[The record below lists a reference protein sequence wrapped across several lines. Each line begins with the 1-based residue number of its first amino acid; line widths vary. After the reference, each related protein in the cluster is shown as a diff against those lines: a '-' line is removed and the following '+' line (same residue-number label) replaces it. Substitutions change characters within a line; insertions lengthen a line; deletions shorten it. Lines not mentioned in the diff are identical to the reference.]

1 MKVWEFDGDEM
12 NLHLPQSVEAAI
24 ELMEIAAVPKQ
35 LISPRLSKPLVT
47 VVQDTLVGVNRL
59 TRPTEFFTRREFMNL
74 LVHSRRWDGRVPPP
88 AKTDPVPLWS
98 GLQVVSALLPAVH
111 LAMGNKMWDEAKG
124 KADPNYVVINNGTIE
139 SGILDGDVFDKALVH
154 ILYND
159 FSPEVT
165 VDFLDSLQA
174 VVATYLQNSGFSV
187 GLSDLIADSG
197 TLGEI
202 ATNIHQLKNK
212 IESLQ
217 LQVHMGLFDNTS
229 GRTNQDEFESKVF
242 NILNEVI
249 GAAGKTG
256 LKSLAANNRMVN
268 MVKCGSKGSDLNIAQ
283 MIAVLGQQ
291 SIEGKRI
298 AYGFQDRTLPHFKR
312 YEDGAD
318 SRGFIESSFVKGL
331 SPAEFFFHAMTGR
344 EGLIDTA
351 VKSVTGDTEIRIV
364 ENGVQRIVRIGDW
377 IDAQLANGVDEYY
390 PNEARLEIKNLHNPT
405 WIHTCDSHG
414 IISAANITAIT
425 RHDPGDTLYA
435 ITTAAGRTVI
445 VTAAKSLIVW
455 DKTTRTYDEIKT
467 TDVVVGDI
475 LPAIGELSDNIVQM
489 DPIASIE
496 TIDVRPGTPGYT
508 KYPKMYDLTVPST
521 LNFAIANGLVV
532 RDTADSG
539 YIQRQ
544 LVKTMEDLT
553 VFYDGSV
560 RDSGG
565 LVVQFAY
572 GDDGTSATKIEN
584 QPIGLAKM
592 SDTEVRAKF
601 TVQGVS
607 ADRSQK
613 HLARVFEDRDM
624 LVNNVWGGR
633 ADKMVQSAVHLPRLI
648 ANAIQQ
654 LGLTPASA
662 QGQPVGAGVPV
673 TSDHVLDT
681 IDSILQRTRPD
692 NRLWAA
698 LLRFHLNPADLQRQ
712 GFTRAAFDW
721 LSEQIVV
728 KHMKSWVVP
737 GEMAGIIA
745 AQSLGEPTTQMTVH
759 KNTHVSIAIVK
770 KYATGENTIELF
782 AGKVGTLVD
791 EIMTQNEDDLINFPI
806 QPENNSHVLNAP
818 KDTEYFIVGVSNS
831 EKASWLPIRQFS
843 RHPANGE
850 MVRVKTKSGRST
862 TATLSHSFLKR
873 TTSGIAEIKG
883 SDLRIGH
890 RIPVASR
897 LPESPVALTSFR
909 GYALT
914 KDFGWLVGIYLADG
928 SLNGNTVKIT
938 KIHPVVEKKIRELAT
953 VYDWKITVR
962 NYKGAYGPGKDTN
975 IHSKELKDVLMEL
988 CNTGSFDKVINA
1000 PIHHANRAFIAG
1012 VLSGYFDG
1020 DGNVNVTRQQIRVG
1034 SRSEELIR
1042 GIGRLLAFC
1051 GVFGTICQEKSIRM
1065 PGMVMHTLNVIRKH
1079 AARFQ
1084 SEIGLSL
1091 PEKAAALEQIVAYN
1105 NREDAHSQKEDIDK
1119 IPELGDIIAQ
1129 TGKLLKMPGQSRTY
1143 GRWASSKGKD
1153 SIGRRTLELYVKDFK
1168 EMMAVH
1174 MDKSVENQVKLNMSI
1189 LESALNSDVI
1199 WDEIVELEIL
1209 PDPHELVYDFT
1220 VPGNDSF
1227 MVDDNIFV
1235 HNTLNSVDWDTE
1247 ILIAKNGK
1255 ILAPRIGEFIDNYIE
1270 SCDKSRIQHMPNDQL
1285 YVALDDGHD
1294 WKAVSCDENGK
1305 MMWTKLEA
1313 ITKHPVVNDDGTN
1326 TILEVELESGRK
1338 VKATKGLS
1346 FLTLRNNKIV
1356 DMKGSDL
1363 VVGDVLPI
1371 ANTLAIQDLGLIKEI
1386 ELSTVLSTKEYLFGT
1401 EAMKALDAMKAADV
1415 AGNRRWFSNANGKD
1429 FHIPYS
1435 RSDAFRDAFTN
1446 GKNMHADAIKAGFV
1460 YPKKMWKTLSQI
1472 PDTIPLDREFGF
1484 FVGAFLSEGST
1495 SPTQIQIT
1503 NNDDTFLAPIR
1514 TLLDKWSI
1522 GHHTVSVDKE
1532 IAKTG
1537 IKGHTQSLIIHSTVL
1552 TAAMK
1557 AMFGHI
1563 SYEKTIPDWVLQ
1575 APDDFVKGLVD
1586 GYISGDGSVTK
1597 QRTITASSVSEN
1609 LMNRLSSLFIRF
1621 GIFTTM
1627 SSYLPHIRKF
1637 NSVSRCYQLYV
1648 PVKYAYV
1655 FATTFTLTI
1664 AYKQERLEAIKLL
1677 NIDSVCR
1684 KTTFADMVLD
1694 RVKSIHDTLPKGG
1707 KMYDITVEKTRN
1719 FSLLSGL
1726 AVKDTFHLA
1735 GVAAKSGMT
1744 RGVPRLKELLKVT
1757 QNPRATSLTIFL
1769 RPDIRNSKEDARRV
1783 TQELE
1788 FTTLK
1793 DLVTVSRIYYDP
1805 HDADT
1810 VVTQDKQWLAF
1821 YTAFEQSEADQSSH
1835 SPWILRLEL
1844 DRERMFNKNINMED
1858 INFVLRNNFESE
1870 LYTTYT
1876 DHNAS
1881 QLIFR
1886 IRIRFKQDSLDD
1898 LNAIKQFQYKI
1909 LTSVVVRGLPG
1920 LRSVSFRK
1928 ITDEYYEK
1936 NPANDNKFE
1945 PVEQFALDTLGTNFL
1960 DVLIHPDVDGFRLL
1974 SNHVHDINENL
1985 GIEAARAILFKEI
1998 FSLFESA
2005 APVNY
2010 RHVAILCDSITNRG
2024 RLMSADRIG
2033 VNKKQKTG
2041 PLAKA
2046 SFEQTEDIMLRAALF
2061 GELDAVTGVSA
2072 NIMTGQPIRGGTSFA
2087 HVLLDEER
2095 MMEYIA
2101 EAPESVIERAPKI
2114 AQDTIDNLI
2123 QEEEEGG
2130 CRQSDLRIPVAL
2142 PPAPAPG
2149 GPEELPELEIVLI
2162 DA

>member
-1 MKVWEFDGDEM
+1 M
-12 NLHLPQSVEAAI
+12 HLPQSIEAAI

-59 TRPTEFFTRREFMNL
+59 TRPTEFFTRRDFMNL
-74 LVHSRRWDGRVPPP
+74 LVHSKRWDGRMPPP

-111 LAMGNKMWDEAKG
+111 LSMGNKMWDEAKG

-165 VDFLDSLQA
+165 VDFLDNLQA
-174 VVATYLQNSGFSV
+174 VVATYLQNGGFSV

-202 ATNIHQLKNK
+202 AANIDQLKNK

-351 VKSVTGDTEIRIV
+351 VK
-364 ENGVQRIVRIGDW
+364 
-377 IDAQLANGVDEYY
+377 
-390 PNEARLEIKNLHNPT
+390 
-405 WIHTCDSHG
+405 
-414 IISAANITAIT
+414 
-425 RHDPGDTLYA
+425 
-435 ITTAAGRTVI
+435 
-445 VTAAKSLIVW
+445 
-455 DKTTRTYDEIKT
+455 
-467 TDVVVGDI
+467 
-475 LPAIGELSDNIVQM
+475 
-489 DPIASIE
+489 
-496 TIDVRPGTPGYT
+496 
-508 KYPKMYDLTVPST
+508 
-521 LNFAIANGLVV
+521 
-532 RDTADSG
+532 TADSG

-565 LVVQFAY
+565 IVVQFAY

-624 LVNNVWGGR
+624 LVNNVWNGR

-654 LGLTPASA
+654 LGLTPAS
-662 QGQPVGAGVPV
+662 QGQTQGAGVPV
-673 TSDHVLDT
+673 TSEHVLDG
-681 IDSILQRTRPD
+681 IDSILNRTRPD

-745 AQSLGEPTTQMTVH
+745 AQSLGEPTTQMSCGKETWISV
-759 KNTHVSIAIVK
+759 KNLI
-770 KYATGENTIELF
+770 NPELNF
-782 AGKVGTLVD
+782 TGKVWTFIDNL
-791 EIMTQNEDDLINFPI
+791 MTQNEEDTLTDCDSSCLNLS
-806 QPENNSHVLNAP
+806 PEWA
-818 KDTEYFIVGVSNS
+818 IMGVGND
-831 EKASWLPIRQFS
+831 EKASWKTISQLS
-843 RHPANGE
+843 RHAANGG

-862 TATLSHSFLKR
+862 LATLSHSFLKR
-873 TTSGIAEIKG
+873 TTSGITEVKG
-883 SDLRIGH
+883 SDLRVGN
-890 RIPVASR
+890 RIPVACR
-897 LPESPVALTSFR
+897 LPESPAALTSYK

-928 SLNGNTVKIT
+928 SLNGNTTNIS
-938 KIHPVVEKKIRELAT
+938 KIHPIVEKKIRELAK
-953 VYDWKITVR
+953 VYDWEITVR
-962 NYKGAYGPGKDTN
+962 NYKGAYGPSKTTT
-975 IHSKELKDVLMEL
+975 IHSKELKDVLMEI

-1000 PIHHANRAFIAG
+1000 QIHHANRSFIAG

-1084 SEIGLSL
+1084 TEIGLSL
-1091 PEKAAALEQIVAYN
+1091 PEKAAALAQIVEYN
-1105 NREDAHSQKEDIDK
+1105 NREDAHSQREELDK
-1119 IPELGDIIAQ
+1119 IPELGDVIAQ

-1153 SIGRRTLELYVKDFK
+1153 SIGRRTLETYINDFK
-1168 EMMAVH
+1168 DMMAVNL
-1174 MDKSVENQVKLNMSI
+1174 DKAVENQVKLNMSI
-1189 LESALNSDVI
+1189 LESAFNSDII

-1209 PDPHELVYDFT
+1209 PDPQEMVYDFT

-1235 HNTLNSVDWDTE
+1235 HNTLN
-1247 ILIAKNGK
+1247 
-1255 ILAPRIGEFIDNYIE
+1255 
-1270 SCDKSRIQHMPNDQL
+1270 
-1285 YVALDDGHD
+1285 
-1294 WKAVSCDENGK
+1294 
-1305 MMWTKLEA
+1305 
-1313 ITKHPVVNDDGTN
+1313 
-1326 TILEVELESGRK
+1326 
-1338 VKATKGLS
+1338 
-1346 FLTLRNNKIV
+1346 
-1356 DMKGSDL
+1356 
-1363 VVGDVLPI
+1363 
-1371 ANTLAIQDLGLIKEI
+1371 
-1386 ELSTVLSTKEYLFGT
+1386 
-1401 EAMKALDAMKAADV
+1401 
-1415 AGNRRWFSNANGKD
+1415 
-1429 FHIPYS
+1429 
-1435 RSDAFRDAFTN
+1435 
-1446 GKNMHADAIKAGFV
+1446 
-1460 YPKKMWKTLSQI
+1460 
-1472 PDTIPLDREFGF
+1472 
-1484 FVGAFLSEGST
+1484 
-1495 SPTQIQIT
+1495 
-1503 NNDDTFLAPIR
+1503 
-1514 TLLDKWSI
+1514 
-1522 GHHTVSVDKE
+1522 
-1532 IAKTG
+1532 
-1537 IKGHTQSLIIHSTVL
+1537 
-1552 TAAMK
+1552 
-1557 AMFGHI
+1557 
-1563 SYEKTIPDWVLQ
+1563 
-1575 APDDFVKGLVD
+1575 
-1586 GYISGDGSVTK
+1586 
-1597 QRTITASSVSEN
+1597 
-1609 LMNRLSSLFIRF
+1609 
-1621 GIFTTM
+1621 
-1627 SSYLPHIRKF
+1627 
-1637 NSVSRCYQLYV
+1637 
-1648 PVKYAYV
+1648 
-1655 FATTFTLTI
+1655 
-1664 AYKQERLEAIKLL
+1664 
-1677 NIDSVCR
+1677 
-1684 KTTFADMVLD
+1684 
-1694 RVKSIHDTLPKGG
+1694 
-1707 KMYDITVEKTRN
+1707 
-1719 FSLLSGL
+1719 
-1726 AVKDTFHLA
+1726 TFHLS

-1793 DLVTVSRIYYDP
+1793 DLVTISRIYYDP
-1805 HDADT
+1805 HDSET

-1821 YTAFEQSEADQSSH
+1821 YSAFEMSEPKSESH
-1835 SPWILRLEL
+1835 SPWVLRLEL

-1858 INFVLRNNFESE
+1858 INYVLRTNFESE

-1876 DHNAS
+1876 DHNAQ

-1960 DVLIHPDVDGFRLL
+1960 DVLIHPDVDGYRLL

-2101 EAPESVIERAPKI
+2101 EAPEAVIERAPKI
-2114 AQDTIDNLI
+2114 AQDKIDNLI
-2123 QEEEEGG
+2123 QDEEETG
-2130 CRQSDLRIPVAL
+2130 CRQADLRIPVAL

-2149 GPEELPELEIVLI
+2149 GPEELPELDIVLI
-2162 DA
+2162 DE